1 MKRKDLIKKLESAGF
16 RLVRHGA
23 NHDIYER
30 DGVLEPVERHKE
42 IPERLAKKI
51 LKRNG
56 IEQPPFQALNKGDMK
71 NVYPVFIKKEKKD
84 YLVYLPDVDDYTSGK
99 TFYDAINM
107 ARDLLG
113 ALSLETKLPSPSDS
127 EKAKRIAEEKADD
140 PDFKFSD
147 ADITYVDIDTEE
159 YKKKLDTRSVKKNC
173 TIPAWLNDKAEAAGV
188 NFSRALQD
196 ALIKKLS

>member
-1 MKRKDLIKKLESAGF
+1 M
-16 RLVRHGA
+16 
-23 NHDIYER
+23 
-30 DGVLEPVERHKE
+30 EPVERHNE
-42 IPERLAKKI
+42 IPERLARKI

-56 IEQPPFQALNKGDMK
+56 IEQLALLSLIKVGMK
-71 NVYPVFIKKEKKD
+71 NVYPAFIKKDKND

-99 TFYDAINM
+99 TFYDAIYM

-113 ALSLETKLPSPSDS
+113 TLSLETKLPTPSDPG
-127 EKAKRIAEEKADD
+127 KAKRIAEEKADD